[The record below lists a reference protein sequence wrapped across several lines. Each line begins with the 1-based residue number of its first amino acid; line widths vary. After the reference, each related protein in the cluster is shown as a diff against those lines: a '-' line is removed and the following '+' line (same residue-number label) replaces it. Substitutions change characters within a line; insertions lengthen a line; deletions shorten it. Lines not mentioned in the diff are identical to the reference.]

1 MMRNKE
7 VKMLNFLPLLIL
19 EIVIVSL
26 GAWFSITIIRAAAL
40 SKKAGR
46 KPHAEPS
53 GKDTAHEC

>member
-1 MMRNKE
+1 
-7 VKMLNFLPLLIL
+7 MLNFLPLLIL

-53 GKDTAHEC
+53 GKDTGHEC

>member
-40 SKKAGR
+40 SKKADR
-46 KPHAEPS
+46 KPAEPGS
-53 GKDTAHEC
+53 NDTAHEC